1 MSNLILGAAIIIIF
15 AIFLIKP
22 KVGLYAVAFFLPII
36 GWNFHLKG
44 FELTLIDLLA
54 LLLTLT
60 FLIRF
65 LFFFFFSTKQSAPL
79 RWPIGLPFFIFLS
92 ISLLSAIF
100 SADPLYSLWYIVRWP
115 AFLYIVYIFV
125 PYNLII
131 DGKTLKKTIIAVVA
145 GAILVLISGLLS
157 LYGQDW
163 RDSFFRISS
172 ISLFGVYPYGAN
184 HNLIAEF
191 LSVGAFLVL
200 AWRSLVKGS
209 RGKRVLDILFAMM
222 SIGVILTFSRA
233 GWITLFL
240 QLLIYAAFYFRVKKQ
255 PPRQLVLALIGALII
270 LTPLAWKMGQLQ
282 RDNTSSTENRWLLTE
297 ISVQAFLD
305 KPYFG
310 YGSGEFINLVDDN
323 LRFKAKYGPA
333 IDSHGMIQKV
343 LAENGVF
350 GLAAWL
356 FIIAYLIKTFWIA
369 LKKYYNRNPWL
380 LPLILAGAGG
390 LFFQIFNTSYYK
402 GKVWLPIVL
411 ALAAINLIEKH
422 ARRKNA
428 KQPE

>member
-15 AIFLIKP
+15 AIFLVKP
-22 KVGLYAVAFFLPII
+22 KAGLYAVAFFLPAI
-36 GWNFHLKG
+36 GWSFYVKG
-44 FELTLIDLLA
+44 LELTLIDLLA
-54 LLLTLT
+54 LLLVLAFFGRFIF
-60 FLIRF
+60 FL
-65 LFFFFFSTKQSAPL
+65 LFSRRVTTSW
-79 RWPIGLPFFIFLS
+79 RWPIGLPFVIFLS

-115 AFLYIVYIFV
+115 AFLYIAYIFV
-125 PYNLII
+125 PYNLIT

-172 ISLFGVYPYGAN
+172 VSLFGVYPYGIN

-191 LSVGAFLVL
+191 LGVGAFLVL

-297 ISVQAFLD
+297 ISIQAFSN
-305 KPYFG
+305 KPYLG
-310 YGSGEFINLVDDN
+310 YGSGEFINLVDNN

-343 LAENGVF
+343 LAENGAF

-356 FIIAYLIKTFWIA
+356 FIIIHLIKSFWTA